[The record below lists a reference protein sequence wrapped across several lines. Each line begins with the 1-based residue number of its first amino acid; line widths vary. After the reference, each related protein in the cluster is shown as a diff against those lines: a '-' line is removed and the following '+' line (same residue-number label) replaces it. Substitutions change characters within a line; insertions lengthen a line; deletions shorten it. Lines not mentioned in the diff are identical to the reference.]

1 MKPPFFYYYHD
12 IGPERDSGYL
22 MIDNDCWCDN
32 CSITQF
38 AKLIKDVPM
47 TEKEVSMLT
56 TRFLEKLLIL
66 SRNET
71 QFWNARELT

>member
-1 MKPPFFYYYHD
+1 MEGDFTLYAQ
-12 IGPERDSGYL
+12 
-22 MIDNDCWCDN
+22 IDCDCDN

-38 AKLIKDVPM
+38 AKLIKDVPLTQ
-47 TEKEVSMLT
+47 TEMSMLT

-71 QFWNARELT
+71 KFCNARDLT

>member
-1 MKPPFFYYYHD
+1 MEGDFTLYAQ
-12 IGPERDSGYL
+12 
-22 MIDNDCWCDN
+22 IDCDCDN

-38 AKLIKDVPM
+38 AKLIKDVPL
-47 TEKEVSMLT
+47 TESEVSMLT

-71 QFWNARELT
+71 KFCNARDLT

>member
-1 MKPPFFYYYHD
+1 MRIHAYITRSFSFA
-12 IGPERDSGYL
+12 ETRL
-22 MIDNDCWCDN
+22 LQELDCDCDN

-38 AKLIKDVPM
+38 AKLIKDVPL
-47 TEKEVSMLT
+47 TESEVSILT

-71 QFWNARELT
+71 KFYNARDLT